1 MSCDSHADCIH
12 LFVQPN
18 KKQPGPGA
26 DVPPPIRIE
35 TTSPACGNR
44 RENVMQCKPPHPSI
58 LRMQIVHAYC
68 LCRSASI
75 SLGLTPILCFLHS
88 PCPGIR
94 HDPAAA
100 RMSSSSP
107 FAALPITTLLLTS
120 SSDRQRCMASPFA
133 RSSPSLP
140 GGLLSCTGYVLRCT

>member
-12 LFVQPN
+12 LVVQPN
-18 KKQPGPGA
+18 KKQPGPDA
-26 DVPPPIRIE
+26 DVHSPFRIE

-44 RENVMQCKPPHPSI
+44 RENAMQCKPPHPSI
-58 LRMQIVHAYC
+58 FQMQIVHARS

-75 SLGLTPILCFLHS
+75 TLGLNPILYFLHS

-94 HDPAAA
+94 HYPAAA
-100 RMSSSSP
+100 RISSSSP
-107 FAALPITTLLLTS
+107 VAALPITTLLLTS
-120 SSDRQRCMASPFA
+120 SSDHQRCRASPFS

-140 GGLLSCTGYVLRCT
+140 GGLLSCTGFILRCT